1 MTLRRSHF
9 IRYMAV
15 AAVFCLICVIYLG
28 RLFYIQISGR
38 ENSYDTG
45 TTTRRV
51 TIQAVR
57 GELYDRNGNPL
68 VTNSYTYDLTLSYST
83 LMTSG
88 LRRANETCLHLI
100 TALRD
105 TGEESKHVEKYFPF
119 DGAYPYYTLTE
130 EAEDSDSI
138 PFYRMRKVLK
148 AIGLDEDATVDE
160 IVKYYIS
167 TYDLLATDAND
178 RRVYDDDE
186 VDRLIHLRYDMDAM
200 SFKSTG
206 EYTFAE
212 NAGLPLMTYVKE
224 LALAGVTFR
233 VNVERVYNYPG
244 YASHI
249 LGTVG
254 PIYSEEWEY
263 YNEQGYQM
271 NAIVGKSGC
280 ELAFEQYLHGS
291 DGELEIEEDAN
302 GNIVNVTVITEPVA
316 GSDVYLTIDIDL
328 QIAAEDGLAE
338 NVAYVVEKSNGNE
351 ASGANCNA
359 GAAVVMDPDTFDVLA
374 IASYPTYD
382 LSTYNLEYNDLIQ
395 DTSNP
400 LFNRALGGVYAP
412 GSTYKL
418 GVSVA
423 ALMEGKI
430 SSSSKV
436 SCTGIYHFY
445 DYHPKC
451 STYPHVSSA
460 INVIQAIAD
469 SCNSFFYEMG
479 VRLGIDTMNEY
490 MSKFGIGQPTGIE
503 LGGKTGVLA
512 SPEYR
517 QQVGG
522 DVWTEGLT
530 LQAAIGQSDNLVS
543 PLQLACYISTL
554 ANGGTRY
561 SAHLLDSVYTFGS
574 DTPSYSYIQ
583 GSQTVLS
590 EIDIPENFLDSVFE
604 GMREVVSGNST
615 VRNFIGNE
623 IPVTVGGKTGTA
635 QNSSGC
641 DNALFVCT
649 APYDDP
655 EIVISV
661 VIEQGNKGSYA
672 SLTAGKILEEYY
684 K

>member
-186 VDRLIHLRYDMDAM
+186 VDRLIRLRYDMDAM

-590 EIDIPENFLDSVFE
+590 EIDIPENVLDSVFE

>member
-186 VDRLIHLRYDMDAM
+186 VDRLIRLRYDMDAM

-328 QIAAEDGLAE
+328 QIAAEHGLAE

-590 EIDIPENFLDSVFE
+590 EIDIPENVLDSVFE

>member
-105 TGEESKHVEKYFPF
+105 TGEESKHIEKYFPF

-590 EIDIPENFLDSVFE
+590 EIDIPENVLDSVFE